1 MAGLLA
7 LAAAAPSDDGTLLEV
22 LAVAP
27 PWSEDFF
34 GTFLVVLVVPPLEVV
49 S

>member
-27 PWSEDFF
+27 PWSAEDFF
-34 GTFLVVLVVPPLEVV
+34 GTFLVLVVPPLEVD